1 MGSSLNALSVRNVAK
16 HFGDVHALLDV
27 SLTIARGEFFGLLG
41 PNGAGKTT
49 LLRIISGLLPCDA
62 GDVQIAGDAAGNGS
76 RKCALGIVPQEIALY
91 ESLTAEQNL
100 HVFGAVQG
108 MSRAHLK
115 QRMDEV
121 LNFVGLESHRRRRV
135 KTYSG
140 GMKRRLNLAVG
151 LLHEPDI
158 LLLDEP
164 TVGVDPQS
172 RARTFELLEQLRA
185 AGKTIIYTTH
195 YMEEAER
202 LCDRI
207 GIIDHGLL
215 LAEGTLSDLLKR
227 VEQKHVVRV
236 HGIASSQT
244 ILEFAA
250 AASRR
255 GHEYVEYIP
264 NDAAQLGALVMQ
276 IEASPLAHSRLELI
290 GPDLET
296 LFLQLTGRE
305 LRDE

>member
-1 MGSSLNALSVRNVAK
+1 MGSSVSALSVRNVAK
-16 HFGDVHALLDV
+16 QFGDVHALQGVSLDV
-27 SLTIARGEFFGLLG
+27 ARGEFFGLLG

-49 LLRIISGLLPCDA
+49 LLRIISGLLPCDS
-62 GDVQIAGDAAGNGS
+62 GEVRIAGEALGNGAHK
-76 RKCALGIVPQEIALY
+76 RRLGVVPQEIALY
-91 ESLTAEQNL
+91 EQLTAEQNL
-100 HVFGAVQG
+100 RVFGAVQG
-108 MSRAHLK
+108 MSGAHLQ
-115 QRMDEV
+115 QRADHV
-121 LNFVGLESHRRRRV
+121 LKFVGLDSHRRRRV
-135 KTYSG
+135 KTFSG

-151 LLHEPDI
+151 LLHEPDT

-172 RARTFELLEQLRA
+172 RARTFELLEELRG

-215 LAEGTLSDLLKR
+215 LAEGALTDLLKR

-236 HGIASSQT
+236 HGIVAVQT
-244 ILEFAA
+244 IPEFSE
-250 AASRR
+250 AASRC
-255 GHEYVEYIP
+255 GHEYVDYVPHE
-264 NDAAQLGALVMQ
+264 AAQLGALVMH

>member
-1 MGSSLNALSVRNVAK
+1 VNALSVHNVAK
-16 HFGDVHALLDV
+16 HFGDVNALKGV

-49 LLRIISGLLPCDA
+49 LLRIISGLLPCDGGEVRVA
-62 GDVQIAGDAAGNGS
+62 GEALGNGAFQ
-76 RKCALGIVPQEIALY
+76 RALGVVPQEIALY

-100 HVFGAVQG
+100 HAFGAVQG
-108 MSRAHLK
+108 MNRAHLK
-115 QRMDEV
+115 QRTDHV

-151 LLHEPDI
+151 LLHEPEI

-172 RARTFELLEQLRA
+172 RARTFELLEQLRS
-185 AGKTIIYTTH
+185 AGKTIVYTTH

-227 VEQKHVVRV
+227 VEQKHAVRV
-236 HGIASSQT
+236 HGLTVEKT
-244 ILEFAA
+244 IPEFSTATT
-250 AASRR
+250 RR
-255 GHEYVEYIP
+255 GHEYVDYIP
-264 NDAAQLGALVMQ
+264 QDAAQLGALVMR
-276 IEASPLAHSRLELI
+276 IEASSLERSRLELI

-305 LRDE
+305 LRDA